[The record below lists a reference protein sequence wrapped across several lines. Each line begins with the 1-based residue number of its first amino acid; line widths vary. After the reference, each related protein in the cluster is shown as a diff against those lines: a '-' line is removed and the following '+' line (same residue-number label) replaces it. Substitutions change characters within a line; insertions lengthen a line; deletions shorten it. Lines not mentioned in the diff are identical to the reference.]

1 MATNKQIIEF
11 QGKGIA
17 KLKTQYAELE
27 KRTRGLEGATNRGS
41 KSLGGMVAALGL
53 TTAALYAA
61 SRAISSTVRVGA
73 NFQKTMSNV
82 AAISG
87 ATGSQLAAL
96 EKNAKDLGAST
107 AFTASQVGELQTEF
121 AKLGFSS

>member
-27 KRTRGLEGATNRGS
+27 KRTRNLEGATKSNS

-53 TTAALYAA
+53 TTAALYAT

-87 ATGSQLAAL
+87 ATGSDLAAL

-107 AFTASQVGELQTEF
+107 AFTASQVGELQTI
-121 AKLGFSS
+121 

>member
-53 TTAALYAA
+53 TTAALYGTM
-61 SRAISSTVRVGA
+61 RAFSGVIRVGR
-73 NFQKTMSNV
+73 NDEKQKSNYH
-82 AAISG
+82 I
-87 ATGSQLAAL
+87 
-96 EKNAKDLGAST
+96 
-107 AFTASQVGELQTEF
+107 F
-121 AKLGFSS
+121 

>member
-17 KLKTQYAELE
+17 KLKSQYKELE
-27 KRTRGLEGATNRGS
+27 KRTRGLKGATNRS
-41 KSLGGMVAALGL
+41 SRSLGGMVAALGL

-73 NFQKTMSNV
+73 NFEKTMSNV

-87 ATGSQLAAL
+87 ATGKEMKAL
-96 EKNAKDLGAST
+96 EQNAKDLGST
-107 AFTASQVGELQTEF
+107 TVFTATAVG
-121 AKLGFSS
+121 